1 MLIIHGA
8 PSFPL
13 VVSEAWTDALA
24 SLESGAAC
32 VIQAHNARVIL
43 EPVARFLRK
52 SRGSNDFGRVGL
64 MTKSTNEDYSIVAL
78 DKFIQATRD
87 SGYKGTASAIAEL
100 IDNSLQAGATEI
112 AVSISVD
119 EDTHEHPLV
128 LSVVDN
134 GSGMDARTL
143 RTALRF
149 GGSSRFNDR
158 NGIGRYGMGLP
169 NSSLSQAKR
178 VTVHTWRSHRGQ
190 VLRSYLDIDEIASG
204 ELSSVP
210 EPVVV
215 PRPTFVNGHASGTA
229 VTWSRCDRL
238 DHRRI
243 STLTRRLLVSLGRR
257 FRHFLWRGVS
267 LTINGDPVEPVDPL
281 YLNAHGSFSGA
292 IQFGDEL
299 VFEVAARP
307 DDRTTTGIVRVRF
320 SELPVDAWSK
330 LGNDEKRVRGIT
342 KGAGVSVVRSGRE
355 VDYGWFFLNGKR
367 RENYD
372 DWWRCEVTFDPVLDE
387 AFGITH
393 SKQQIRP
400 MPHLVEAIAPD
411 IEAIARALNARAR
424 KAHLAV
430 KTAERFSESESR
442 AREKDV
448 MLPPIPPRRRPRD
461 EKVLNGLAKI
471 LPQAT
476 EADGPH
482 HKTEYRILAKSLS
495 ETLFFNYARDDGRFV
510 LVINPEHPFYKT
522 IYKPLLD
529 ADSPAETTLRGH
541 LDLMLIAMA
550 RTEALLEKETD
561 IKVAETIRKG
571 WSDTLATLLDN

>member
-1 MLIIHGA
+1 MMK
-8 PSFPL
+8 SF
-13 VVSEAWTDALA
+13 
-24 SLESGAAC
+24 G
-32 VIQAHNARVIL
+32 
-43 EPVARFLRK
+43 
-52 SRGSNDFGRVGL
+52 
-64 MTKSTNEDYSIVAL
+64 EDYTIVAL

-87 SGYKGTASAIAEL
+87 SGYKGTASAVAEL

-112 AVSISVD
+112 AVSITVD
-119 EDTHEHPLV
+119 ENADEHPLI

-158 NGIGRYGMGLP
+158 SGLGRYGMGLP

-178 VTVHTWRSHRGQ
+178 VTVHTWQSRRGQ
-190 VLRSYLDIDEIASG
+190 VLSSYLDIDEIAAG
-204 ELSSVP
+204 ALTTVP
-210 EPVVV
+210 DPTVV
-215 PRPTFVNGHASGTA
+215 PRPKFVSGHESGTA

-238 DHRRI
+238 DNRRI

-257 FRHFLWRGVS
+257 FRHFLWDAVS
-267 LTINGDPVEPVDPL
+267 LKINGDSVEPIDPL
-281 YLNAHGSFSGA
+281 YLHPSSRFSGA
-292 IQFGDEL
+292 TQFGDEL
-299 VFEVAARP
+299 AIEVAARP
-307 DDRTTTGIVRVRF
+307 DDRATTGVVHIRF
-320 SELPVDAWSK
+320 SELPVETWSS
-330 LGNDEKRVRGIT
+330 LGNDEKRFRGIS
-342 KGAGVSVVRSGRE
+342 KGAGVSVVRAGRE

-372 DWWRCEVTFDPVLDE
+372 DWWRCEVRFDPVLDE

-400 MPHLVEAIAPD
+400 MSHLVEAIAPD
-411 IEAIARALNARAR
+411 IEAIARALNVRAR

-430 KTAERFSESESR
+430 KTAERFSASEGR
-442 AREKDV
+442 AREKDI
-448 MLPPIPPRRRPRD
+448 MLPPLPPRRRPRD
-461 EKVLNGLAKI
+461 EKVLGGLGKS
-471 LPQAT
+471 LPPGTDVSA
-476 EADGPH
+476 PH

-529 ADSPAETTLRGH
+529 ADTPAEAALRGH
-541 LDLMLIAMA
+541 LDLLLLAMA

-561 IKVAETIRKG
+561 IKFAEAIRKG
-571 WSDTLATLLDN
+571 WSDTLATLLDS

>member
-1 MLIIHGA
+1 MAKI
-8 PSFPL
+8 
-13 VVSEAWTDALA
+13 TDD
-24 SLESGAAC
+24 
-32 VIQAHNARVIL
+32 N
-43 EPVARFLRK
+43 
-52 SRGSNDFGRVGL
+52 
-64 MTKSTNEDYSIVAL
+64 YSIVAL

-87 SGYKGTASAIAEL
+87 SGYKGTASAVSEL

-112 AVSISVD
+112 AVSITMD

-134 GSGMDARTL
+134 GSGMDARSL

-158 NGIGRYGMGLP
+158 NGLGRYGMGLP

-178 VTVHTWRSHRGQ
+178 VTVHTWRSSRGQ
-190 VLRSYLDIDEIASG
+190 VLSSYLDIDEIARG
-204 ELSSVP
+204 DLTAVP
-210 EPVVV
+210 EPTVV
-215 PRPTFVNGHASGTA
+215 PRPSFINGHASGTL

-257 FRHFLWRGVS
+257 FRHFLWGGVS
-267 LTINGDPVEPVDPL
+267 LKINGDAVMPIDPL
-281 YLNAHGSFSGA
+281 YLNADSQFSGA
-292 IQFGDEL
+292 TQFGDEL
-299 VFEVAARP
+299 IIEVTARP
-307 DDRTTTGIVRVRF
+307 NDRTKTGIVRIRF

-330 LGNDEKRVRGIT
+330 LGNDEKRVRGIA

-411 IEAIARALNARAR
+411 IEVIARALNARAR

-430 KTAERFSESESR
+430 KTAERFNESEGR
-442 AREKDV
+442 ATDKDV
-448 MLPPIPPRRRPRD
+448 MLPPLPPRRRPRD
-461 EKVLNGLAKI
+461 EKVLDGLGRS
-471 LPQAT
+471 LPPGSH
-476 EADGPH
+476 ADGQNR
-482 HKTEYRILAKSLS
+482 KTHYRILAKSLS

-510 LVINPEHPFYKT
+510 LVINPEHPFYRT

-529 ADSPAETTLRGH
+529 AETPAETTLRGH
-541 LDLMLIAMA
+541 LDLLLLAMA

-561 IKVAETIRKG
+561 IKVAEAIRKG